1 MRSTRILL
9 QQPNGGAQGSA
20 DEVNIQTTELNRTMR
35 MMYRFLS
42 ENTGLDVE
50 RIEEEC
56 DRDSF
61 LSAEMA
67 KELGIIDGVIGD

>member
-1 MRSTRILL
+1 M
-9 QQPNGGAQGSA
+9 
-20 DEVNIQTTELNRTMR
+20 NIQTTELNRTMR

-42 ENTGLDVE
+42 ENTGLDME